1 MQRGIFYRAETNEL
15 LSVAGDGDE
24 LPGSGWRLLTDDA
37 GLRLMSIRSLLHE
50 QGLADEST
58 ASDAYW
64 YMPPPKQDDGGTRFV
79 AA

>member
-15 LSVAGDGDE
+15 LSVANDGDE
-24 LPGSGWRLLTDDA
+24 LPGDGWRLLTDA
-37 GLRLMSIRSLLHE
+37 PALGLVSIRALLVE
-50 QGLADEST
+50 QGLADAPT

-64 YMPPPKQDDGGTRFV
+64 YMPPPKQDDLSSPFV